1 MIIQLKDGGV
11 RSIDT
16 STDKSGGCPT
26 CDYGATYYLEVYLY
40 LKGFWLRVDAESECG
55 FGIPFSEV
63 ISVLAKD
70 FSDMTQE
77 EFAKY
82 VENSF
87 ESKGFKVKRYESRW

>member
-1 MIIQLKDGGV
+1 MVIQLKDGGV
-11 RSIDT
+11 WSIETNTDT
-16 STDKSGGCPT
+16 SGGCPT
-26 CDYGATYYLEVYLY
+26 CNYGATYYLYVYLN
-40 LKGFWLRVDAESECG
+40 LEGFWIRVEAESEDG

-87 ESKGFKVKRYESRW
+87 ESKGFKVKRYESKR